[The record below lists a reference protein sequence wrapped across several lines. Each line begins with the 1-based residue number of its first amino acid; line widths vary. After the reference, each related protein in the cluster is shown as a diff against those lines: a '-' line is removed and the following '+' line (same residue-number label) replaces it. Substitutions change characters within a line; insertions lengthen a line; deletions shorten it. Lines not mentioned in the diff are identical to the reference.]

1 MPGCDIL
8 GIRRMQSRRFF
19 LRRHATGFDL
29 GKEMV
34 AVPTP
39 GAGLGAGEVLVRMRA
54 VSLNRRDAMIRDLS
68 YGTAPGAD
76 LFTPLSDGAGEIVAV
91 GEGAGEGA
99 RAKVGD
105 RVAATFFQAWPDG
118 PISLPALMSSLG
130 AGGTG
135 TLADHVVL
143 KDTGIVPLP
152 DDWSFEQGAT
162 IGCAAVT
169 AWSALVR
176 LGRIAA
182 GDKVLILGTGG
193 VALFAMQIA
202 VAHGAEVAIVSSSD
216 AKLAGAKALGATYL
230 VNRREHPEW
239 GARVR
244 ELTGGVQ
251 QALELGGA
259 NTLPQTMASMAL
271 GGHIALIGALAGG
284 GGDVPL
290 RGFIMGSLRTSAVI
304 VGSRADHLAVQTM
317 LAAWGQLPVI
327 DSIFPADEAEAAYQQ
342 LEAGA
347 FGKVVI
353 SL

>member
-1 MPGCDIL
+1 MLWCDIL
-8 GIRRMQSRRFF
+8 GIGRMQSRRFF
-19 LRRHATGFDL
+19 LRRHAAGFDL
-29 GKEMV
+29 GKESV
-34 AVPTP
+34 TVPTP
-39 GAGLGAGEVLVRMRA
+39 GAGLGSGEVLVRMRA

-91 GEGAGEGA
+91 GEGA

-105 RVAATFFQAWPDG
+105 RVAATFFQAWPEG

-135 TLADHVVL
+135 VFADHVVL

-152 DDWSFEQGAT
+152 DHWNFEQGAT
-162 IGCAAVT
+162 LGCAAVT

-176 LGRIAA
+176 LGGLAA

-193 VALFAMQIA
+193 VALFAVQIA
-202 VAHGAEVAIVSSSD
+202 VAHGAEVAIVSSRE

-230 VNRREHPEW
+230 VNRQEHPEW

-284 GGDVPL
+284 GGDVAL

-304 VGSRADHLAVQTM
+304 VGSRADHIAVQTM
-317 LAAWGQLPVI
+317 LAAWGQLPVV

-342 LEAGA
+342 LEVGA